1 NRLAQR
7 QICHRKSHSAVE
19 MAEEDLYGDLDT
31 SADALK
37 IKGLE
42 AELSNSEALRKS
54 LEVRLSEALRK
65 EKLVREENEQLAK
78 NISCL
83 FNTARA
89 EITRK
94 NTWIDRLRRQLEVAE
109 GKLKQKGESRR

>member
-1 NRLAQR
+1 
-7 QICHRKSHSAVE
+7 

-31 SADALK
+31 SEDALK

-42 AELSNSEALRKS
+42 AELSNSEALRRS
-54 LEVRLSEALRK
+54 LEARLSDALRK
-65 EKLVREENEQLAK
+65 ERLAREENEQLAK

-89 EITRK
+89 ELKRK
-94 NTWIDRLRRQLEVAE
+94 NTWIDQLRNKLEAAHAKLRQQE
-109 GKLKQKGESRR
+109 GSRR